1 VVVGLT
7 GVAAW
12 LWSRTQQT
20 NVGELSFANPLKIPP
35 LLEPR
40 IDADG
45 RKVFDLRLEA
55 GTSELLP
62 GKTTQTWGANGSY
75 LGPTLRASNGDRV
88 AINVTNELPRA
99 DQHPLAWHAPAARG
113 RRRSP
118 PDGQSWRH
126 LVSELGPSISR
137 LPRSGITSTSMAS
150 LRTTSTE
157 ASPECSCSTILRP
170 VRCPYPIG
178 TGWMTSRCYLLARP

>member
-1 VVVGLT
+1 MTSSTSLRSMPRLVGRVLRWIGVFTLLVVVGLT

-12 LWSRTQQT
+12 LRSGTQQT

-40 IDADG
+40 IDAGG
-45 RKVFDLRLEA
+45 RKIFDLRLQA

-88 AINVTNELPRA
+88 AINVTNELPEPTSIHWHGMHLPPEA
-99 DQHPLAWHAPAARG
+99 DGGPHQMINPGATWSASWDHRSAGCHALV
-113 RRRSP
+113 SP
-118 PDGQSWRH
+118 PWPH
-126 LVSELGPSISR
+126 
-137 LPRSGITSTSMAS
+137 
-150 LRTTSTE
+150 
-157 ASPECSCSTILRP
+157 
-170 VRCPYPIG
+170 
-178 TGWMTSRCYLLARP
+178 